1 MPQIRKSV
9 LVPFSASRM
18 FDLVADVSAYPQFM
32 PWCGGARSQPEE
44 DGRFR
49 ASIDIAYRG
58 VRSGFSTLNRHVFPE
73 AIEMEFAEGPFASLS
88 GRWRFGALAPEA
100 CKVEF
105 SLDYAFASGVLGR
118 VIAPVFDHIAG
129 SFVDAFSRRAEALYG

>member
-1 MPQIRKSV
+1 
-9 LVPFSASRM
+9 
-18 FDLVADVSAYPQFM
+18 
-32 PWCGGARSQPEE
+32 
-44 DGRFR
+44 
-49 ASIDIAYRG
+49 
-58 VRSGFSTLNRHVFPE
+58 
-73 AIEMEFAEGPFASLS
+73 MEFAEGPFASLS